1 MKKLNEIEFKQRIKE
16 IYLEEKNKLKSK
28 KLIKEGFN
36 DTLLDYVQGA
46 LDFLGWVDPTPIS
59 DTING
64 FIYWNR
70 GDRLFAY
77 LTWISA
83 VPYLGDVVAKPAV
96 IALKQLKSAA
106 KIGGKTDEILG
117 VSDDIVKQMESAL
130 DAGDVEEFTKL
141 VDMNGGPIKDIVE
154 NFDKPTVIG
163 GVMESLNNLKSV
175 AKRIPF
181 VGGLVTVIDEW
192 LDIFTKASRQI
203 KTSKEISVY
212 YEKALKMG
220 IKPLNDAEKKLLT
233 QELNELNRFRG
244 FRDYE
249 PRDSSWWNRYYD
261 GAIGKLFGNSNL
273 RGLIEKTK
281 WYLGLLDWLNVGNFV
296 GPKELEQQVPDIRN
310 KIELYDQTDM
320 AKQLAA
326 DDLSSE
332 LSIFDKMNELIPK
345 TFTTDNISKVNSADP
360 LNVLF
365 AIAGQ

>member
-1 MKKLNEIEFKQRIKE
+1 MVGQNE
-16 IYLEEKNKLKSK
+16 KLKA
-28 KLIKEGFN
+28 E
-36 DTLLDYVQGA
+36 DY
-46 LDFLGWVDPTPIS
+46 L
-59 DTING
+59 
-64 FIYWNR
+64 
-70 GDRLFAY
+70 
-77 LTWISA
+77 
-83 VPYLGDVVAKPAV
+83 
-96 IALKQLKSAA
+96 
-106 KIGGKTDEILG
+106 
-117 VSDDIVKQMESAL
+117 SDDGKNFLQQSAKE
-130 DAGDVEEFTKL
+130 AGL
-141 VDMNGGPIKDIVE
+141 PPIE

-365 AIAGQ
+365 SIVGI